1 MTEKPWY
8 KNFWVIVIVIIAFTV
23 ILNMLPTKP
32 QQEIKSE
39 NTAVEKDTR
48 TGPPNTLKKHSTV
61 CLTKELLGEISQNRN
76 DKAHMMKMLSDGK
89 CVMLLSDSVVP
100 VEHLEGILPLIKIK
114 MQWGDRTFI
123 GWTDTTN
130 VN

>member
-1 MTEKPWY
+1 M
-8 KNFWVIVIVIIAFTV
+8 IV
-23 ILNMLPTKP
+23 LNMLPTKP

-39 NTAVEKDTR
+39 NAAVEKDIR

-100 VEHLEGILPLIKIK
+100 VKHLEGVLPLVKIK
-114 MQWGDRTFI
+114 MQ
-123 GWTDTTN
+123 
-130 VN
+130 